1 MAIIILDS
9 HLSTDE
15 KIDIICRNNI
25 DTNTYYLV
33 YLSFLINDINKLLNT
48 PFQSKITLVLT
59 TNQSFKYDISNYL
72 KLINKFNICYY
83 NDILNLYYYNQIK
96 EYNYLTA
103 STNKLKFLKIEK
115 DEHYFKRLIQDI
127 ENDNPN
133 QEISVITNKNIDILE
148 NKDIKIKYL
157 NNNEENDNQRK

>member
-1 MAIIILDS
+1 M
-9 HLSTDE
+9 
-15 KIDIICRNNI
+15 
-25 DTNTYYLV
+25 
-33 YLSFLINDINKLLNT
+33 
-48 PFQSKITLVLT
+48 SKITLVLT

-115 DEHYFKRLIQDI
+115 MSIILKDLFKYR
-127 ENDNPN
+127 E
-133 QEISVITNKNIDILE
+133 
-148 NKDIKIKYL
+148 
-157 NNNEENDNQRK
+157 